1 MILSSSLWSFNFDFS
16 LPPVLEEVFE
26 PSVLGDE
33 IQAPKKQEKVQSTV
47 KPIPVSERDRPRRI
61 DDEAPTDI
69 YVEHQEEF
77 EPTPSADISFVSYP
91 KIALLVPQK
100 VIGKY
105 ANSIADTILS
115 YLIYKDRK
123 FQFELFDSGDESEA
137 NIVGALRR
145 IHQKGYQLVIAPVT
159 KAGARVIVKHEHN
172 LLVYVP
178 TINKKEINLISEN
191 IFFGGIDYEEQ
202 IDRLLAHSGNK
213 VAIFGD
219 KSALSHKLENYVD
232 NASFSEIAYRKV
244 IANAKANLSP
254 FIKHNHKLKNASI
267 FLNMPIV
274 KSSLLASQ
282 LNVHKAEHKNVLL
295 TQISYNP
302 LLFTLTQAQDRKKM
316 FLANSINHTEFDLKD
331 TNLIL
336 GTNLDF
342 SWVNYATV
350 IGADYMVS
358 NFIERGGRQN
368 FSERMVNNQIKY
380 NIDILKPENASF
392 VKVSEEF

>member
-1 MILSSSLWSFNFDFS
+1 MILSTPLFSFNFDFS

-26 PSVLGDE
+26 PSVLGEE
-33 IQAPKKQEKVQSTV
+33 IQAPKKRVQKSHEV
-47 KPIPVSERDRPRRI
+47 APMQERDRPKRI
-61 DDEAPTDI
+61 DDVAPTDI

-77 EPTPSADISFVSYP
+77 EPEPSADISYASYP

-123 FQFELFDSGDESEA
+123 FQYELFDSGDESEA
-137 NIVGALRR
+137 SIVAALRR

-178 TINKKEINLISEN
+178 TINKKEINLMSEN

-202 IDRLLAHSGNK
+202 IDRLLAHSGES

-244 IANAKANLSP
+244 IENAKANLSP
-254 FIKHNHKLKNASI
+254 FIKNNHKLKNASI

-282 LNVHKAEHKNVLL
+282 LNVHEAEYKNVLL

-316 FLANSINHTEFDLKD
+316 FLANSINHTEFALKD

-342 SWVNYATV
+342 SWVNYATA
-350 IGADYMVS
+350 IGVDYMIS
-358 NFIERGGRQN
+358 NFIEGGTRKI
-368 FSERMVNNQIKY
+368 FSEKMVNNQIRY

-392 VKVSEEF
+392 VRVEEGF

>member
-1 MILSSSLWSFNFDFS
+1 MILSRPLFSFNFDFS
-16 LPPVLEEVFE
+16 LPPVQEEVFE
-26 PSVLGDE
+26 PSVLGEE
-33 IQAPKKQEKVQSTV
+33 IQAPKKKKVEISV
-47 KPIPVSERDRPRRI
+47 KPIQVQERDRPKRI
-61 DDEAPTDI
+61 DDAPSTDI

-77 EPTPSADISFVSYP
+77 EPTPRADISFASYP

-115 YLIYKDRK
+115 YLIYKDQK

-137 NIVGALRR
+137 SIVATLRR

-159 KAGARVIVKHEHN
+159 KAGARVIVKHEHS

-178 TINKKEINLISEN
+178 TINKKEINLMSEN

-202 IDRLLAHSGNK
+202 IDRLLAHSGDK

-282 LNVHKAEHKNVLL
+282 LNVHEAEHKNVLL

-302 LLFTLTQAQDRKKM
+302 LLFTLTQAEDRKKM
-316 FLANSINHTEFDLKD
+316 FLANSINHTEFALKD
-331 TNLIL
+331 INLIL

-342 SWVNYATV
+342 SWVNYATT
-350 IGADYMVS
+350 IGLDYLIR
-358 NFIERGGRQN
+358 NFIDGGSRKI
-368 FSERMVNNQIKY
+368 FSEKMVNNQIRY
-380 NIDILKPENASF
+380 NIEILKPENASF
-392 VKVSEEF
+392 VKVEEGF

>member
-1 MILSSSLWSFNFDFS
+1 MILSTPLFSFNFDFS
-16 LPPVLEEVFE
+16 LPPVVEEVFE
-26 PSVLGDE
+26 PSVLGEE
-33 IQAPKKQEKVQSTV
+33 IQAPKKRVQRPQTPTQMQEK
-47 KPIPVSERDRPRRI
+47 DRPRRI
-61 DDEAPTDI
+61 DDTPTDI
-69 YVEHQEEF
+69 YVTHQEEF
-77 EPTPSADISFVSYP
+77 ETELEPSPDLSFASYP
-91 KIALLVPQK
+91 RIALLVPRK

-105 ANSIADTILS
+105 ANSISDTILS
-115 YLIYKDRK
+115 YLIYKDQK
-123 FQFELFDSGDESEA
+123 FQFELFDSKDESEA
-137 NIVGALRR
+137 SIRGALRK

-159 KAGARVIVKHEHN
+159 KAGARVIVKYEHN

-178 TINKKEINLISEN
+178 TINKKEINLMSEN

-202 IDRLLAHSGNK
+202 IDRLLSHSGDK

-254 FIKHNHKLKNASI
+254 FIKNNRKLKDASI

-282 LNVHKAEHKNVLL
+282 LNVHEAKHKNVLL

-316 FLANSINHTEFDLKD
+316 FLANSINHTVFELKD

-342 SWVNYATV
+342 SWVNYATT
-350 IGADYMVS
+350 IGLDYLVRNYIDS
-358 NFIERGGRQN
+358 GSRKI
-368 FSERMVNNQIKY
+368 FSEKMVNNQIRY
-380 NIDILKPENASF
+380 DIEILKPENASF
-392 VKVSEEF
+392 VKVREGF